1 MGWQLSDSG
10 NFGEVWNRLFL
21 MQKYLSRESTKCNV
35 NTVLAICNRS
45 TRYRILKR
53 QVQLVVSLLRLL
65 RGLRTSVNLI
75 VEIFSTIRGEIS
87 RSASTG
93 VVNSRYDIQ
102 STLRNWS
109 ISYFVY
115 DDRGSRMVYNAEVT
129 GYDVFSIPTTIVDD
143 YVAYIHVGDERTSK
157 LFFWNFWKDLQYFS
171 LDFSL

>member
-93 VVNSRYDIQ
+93 VVNSRYYIQ

-129 GYDVFSIPTTIVDD
+129 GYDAFFIPTTIVDKMITLRI
-143 YVAYIHVGDERTSK
+143 YTSEMK
-157 LFFWNFWKDLQYFS
+157 EHRSFS
-171 LDFSL
+171 FGIFGKISNILV

>member
-1 MGWQLSDSG
+1 MIVVILERFETDYFWCKSIFQE
-10 NFGEVWNRLFL
+10 N
-21 MQKYLSRESTKCNV
+21 QPTKCNV
-35 NTVLAICNRS
+35 NTALAICNRS

-53 QVQLVVSLLRLL
+53 QVQLVVSLVRLL

-129 GYDVFSIPTTIVDD
+129 GYDAFFIPTTIVDKMITLRI
-143 YVAYIHVGDERTSK
+143 YASEMKEHRS
-157 LFFWNFWKDLQYFS
+157 FS
-171 LDFSL
+171 FGIFGKISNILV